1 MLLSYKDAK
10 SKLRR
15 AQWQQSE
22 KVYFQKFEELD
33 RAASGDHRMFRKLLR
48 NRNKNDTV
56 QIQSLQVGN
65 QTVKDDNVVEGFAE
79 HYRGVFDFHYTEPCT
94 ELVHTIRAYV
104 QNAECNNNNNYL
116 SQISELEIHKACKH
130 LKRGKAA
137 WLDGVTSE
145 HILCGG
151 KPVVMALKALF
162 NLVLD
167 TETCLND
174 WKQCIIVPIYQG

>member
-1 MLLSYKDAK
+1 MLQICKVMTYQLTQANHTKRLYIASKQHYKLWVNTGRPRDTDNAVLRSYKDAK

-15 AQWQQSE
+15 AQRQQSE

-33 RAASGDHRMFRKLLR
+33 RAASGDHRRFWKLLR

-137 WLDGVTSE
+137 
-145 HILCGG
+145 
-151 KPVVMALKALF
+151 
-162 NLVLD
+162 
-167 TETCLND
+167 
-174 WKQCIIVPIYQG
+174 